1 ATGHRMKAHATSQ
14 RPLSTRPRAIALA
27 IHLSLSCAAGATL
40 LQATVAQAAEPAQR
54 YAIPGGTLGD
64 VLAQFAAQAGV
75 KLSFDPALLAGQRS
89 NGLQGSYSVNEGFA
103 RILSGS
109 GYELAAL
116 GNGAYTLRKSP
127 SSGSAT
133 TLPAVTV
140 TAAAD
145 GLPAAY
151 AGGQVAK
158 GGRLGLLGNSNFLD
172 TPFNQTSYTAETIED
187 QQARSLSDLLIND
200 PSVRLS
206 SARTNINEDFS
217 IRGFTV

>member
-1 ATGHRMKAHATSQ
+1 
-14 RPLSTRPRAIALA
+14 
-27 IHLSLSCAAGATL
+27 
-40 LQATVAQAAEPAQR
+40 
-54 YAIPGGTLGD
+54 
-64 VLAQFAAQAGV
+64 
-75 KLSFDPALLAGQRS
+75 
-89 NGLQGSYSVNEGFA
+89 
-103 RILSGS
+103 
-109 GYELAAL
+109 

-187 QQARSLSDLLIND
+187 QQARSLSDLLVND
-200 PSVRLS
+200 PSVRLA

-217 IRGFTV
+217 IRGFTVSSADVSINGMYGLMP